1 MKPGFAHIAPLA
13 VALTAVLLAPACKKQ
28 DRPQT
33 DTPTTPTPPEPPP
46 PPITLKIR
54 PAEGAVDASDANI
67 AKTKQQIA
75 ESAQKMREKWV
86 GKTFEDFEKAVYR
99 EPGENGKYIVNG
111 DIAFADRKLLEE
123 FFDDL
128 QDSANGVA
136 GGKLVVNR
144 IGGEGGPVGLA
155 VATFNGRADVW
166 NSARKKQL
174 SYCVSNGFGARQ
186 AAVVADMAAAGRAW
200 QEAADVAFVYMPSEN
215 ANCVAGNNNVV
226 FDVRP
231 VNVNGNYLARAFFPG
246 DQRSARNVLI
256 DESAFQLDPADK
268 LKLVGILRHELGHAL
283 GWRHEQTRPEAGTCF
298 EDNDYIPV
306 TDYDR
311 FSVMHYPH
319 CNGGGD
325 WSLQLTSNDKAG
337 AGCIYGK
344 GSNNNENLSS
354 CRFRMPDVASG
365 AAASESFADQSVAK
379 GVMKQY
385 GPFRVKPGSLIEVR
399 LSGAGAAPGDPDLYV
414 DFSRK
419 PELNRWVCRPYL
431 SHANEVCELQ
441 VPSNRSEAFI
451 AVRGYSAASYKL
463 EVKYVRP

>member
-1 MKPGFAHIAPLA
+1 MKSAPSLSLPLA
-13 VALTAVLLAPACKKQ
+13 LALAAVLTAPACKRQ
-28 DRPQT
+28 EAPQ
-33 DTPTTPTPPEPPP
+33 PVAPAPEPTPEP

-54 PAEGAVDASDANI
+54 PASGAVEASEANV
-67 AKTKQQIA
+67 AKTKEQIA
-75 ESAQKMREKWV
+75 ESAQKMREQWI
-86 GKTFEDFEKAVYR
+86 GKSFEDFEKAVYR

-111 DIAFADRKLLEE
+111 DIAFADRKHLEE
-123 FFDDL
+123 FFDHL

-144 IGGEGGPVGLA
+144 IGGEGEPAGLA

-166 NSARKKQL
+166 NSGNKKRL
-174 SYCVSNGFGARQ
+174 TYCVSTGFGARH
-186 AAVVADMAAAGRAW
+186 AAVVADMEAAGRAW
-200 QEAADVAFVYMPSEN
+200 EEAADVDFVYLPAQN
-215 ANCVAGNNNVV
+215 GNCTASNPGVV

-231 VNVNGNYLARAFFPG
+231 VNVDGNYLARAFFPS
-246 DQRSARNVLI
+246 DQRRDRNVLI

-298 EDNDYIPV
+298 EDSDYIPV

-325 WSLQLTSNDKAG
+325 WSLTLTAADKAG

-344 GSNNNENLSS
+344 GSNNPENLGA

-365 AAASESFADQSVAK
+365 SAASETFAAQTVAK
-379 GVMKQY
+379 GAMKHY
-385 GPFRVKPGSLIEVR
+385 GPFRVKPGSLLEVR
-399 LSGAGAAPGDPDLYV
+399 LSGAGATPGDPDLYV
-414 DFSRK
+414 DFTRK

-431 SHANEVCELQ
+431 SRADEVCELQ
-441 VPSNRSEAFI
+441 VPSNRSEVFV
-451 AVRGYSAASYKL
+451 AVRGYTAANFGLQVNY
-463 EVKYVRP
+463 VKP